1 MQTTHSSAQAQS
13 VTVLLSTNK
22 VKPFLC
28 CGVWMILRADKQN
41 KSCFSCFSW
50 NIRNPILNTAAVS
63 NYRNNSEACVGALLH
78 PGLPDFVA
86 AVVYKGG

>member
-1 MQTTHSSAQAQS
+1 
-13 VTVLLSTNK
+13 
-22 VKPFLC
+22 
-28 CGVWMILRADKQN
+28 MILRADKQN

-78 PGLPDFVA
+78 PGLPDFAA
-86 AVVYKGG
+86 AVVSRRMKMLLFLLLSGKKLSELRLPV